1 MQISLPRCFRA
12 ILLSLLSLVLVPVA
26 PSSAVEICDF
36 EETSELQLGVEPRF
50 AGGGTEL
57 GTGGIRIQKA
67 N

>member
-12 ILLSLLSLVLVPVA
+12 ILLSLVIVPVA
-26 PSSAVEICDF
+26 PSSAAVEICDF

-57 GTGGIRIQKA
+57 GTGGIRIKEKKT
-67 N
+67 